1 MRLGV
6 VSFVKDG
13 TTMGRLFSAMLALL
27 PVTFGVAVMA
37 QESAVDPGAVEGI
50 NRAISHISEPTA
62 ELRLEQGHS
71 KVVLFKQNVSRASI
85 ADPAVVE
92 TTPFTTRELELI
104 GKTPGRTTISVWL
117 GDESAEELFSFVVH
131 VTPQARDLSVRDTE
145 IKKLEQQVSRL
156 FPNSFIRLIP
166 VADKIIVKGQAK
178 DAEEASQIMS
188 FLRRGGQGANGVN
201 NGVTGTGTSDGALA
215 NMEEINLDSVANSM
229 TIINLIRV
237 PGEHQVM
244 LKVRIAELKRSA
256 VRRFGASIDAE
267 VGDFIFGAGGAA
279 GNAMISG
286 TFSENSFK
294 LSLEALE
301 QHKVAKVLAEPNLV
315 TISGRAATFISG
327 GEFAVPTV
335 VGVDGVRAAS
345 TSFKGYGTLLT
356 FTPTVLD
363 KDRIRLQ
370 VNPQFSTLNSATSV
384 NGIFG
389 MDTRSA
395 STTVELREGQVLAIA
410 GLTQSQ
416 QNGATSRLPGIG
428 NIPILGALGA
438 SNSAS
443 TDEVELLV
451 IVSPEIVHGVDPS
464 EVPQL
469 LPGLNVTEPTE
480 VDFYLRN
487 RIEGRPGHHHRATV
501 WPNYRDQLLH
511 PNLYF
516 NSYENSARY
525 FSTGKVGF
533 SQ

>member
-1 MRLGV
+1 
-6 VSFVKDG
+6 
-13 TTMGRLFSAMLALL
+13 
-27 PVTFGVAVMA
+27 
-37 QESAVDPGAVEGI
+37 
-50 NRAISHISEPTA
+50 
-62 ELRLEQGHS
+62 
-71 KVVLFKQNVSRASI
+71 
-85 ADPAVVE
+85 
-92 TTPFTTRELELI
+92 
-104 GKTPGRTTISVWL
+104 
-117 GDESAEELFSFVVH
+117 
-131 VTPQARDLSVRDTE
+131 
-145 IKKLEQQVSRL
+145 
-156 FPNSFIRLIP
+156 
-166 VADKIIVKGQAK
+166 
-178 DAEEASQIMS
+178 
-188 FLRRGGQGANGVN
+188 
-201 NGVTGTGTSDGALA
+201 
-215 NMEEINLDSVANSM
+215 
-229 TIINLIRV
+229 
-237 PGEHQVM
+237 
-244 LKVRIAELKRSA
+244 
-256 VRRFGASIDAE
+256 
-267 VGDFIFGAGGAA
+267 
-279 GNAMISG
+279 
-286 TFSENSFK
+286 
-294 LSLEALE
+294 
-301 QHKVAKVLAEPNLV
+301 
-315 TISGRAATFISG
+315 
-327 GEFAVPTV
+327 
-335 VGVDGVRAAS
+335 VRAAS

-416 QNGATSRLPGIG
+416 QNGGTSRLPGIG

>member
-1 MRLGV
+1 
-6 VSFVKDG
+6 
-13 TTMGRLFSAMLALL
+13 
-27 PVTFGVAVMA
+27 
-37 QESAVDPGAVEGI
+37 
-50 NRAISHISEPTA
+50 
-62 ELRLEQGHS
+62 
-71 KVVLFKQNVSRASI
+71 VLFKQNVSRASI
-85 ADPAVVE
+85 ADPSVVE

-131 VTPQARDLSVRDTE
+131 VTPQTRDLSVRDTE

-188 FLRRGGQGANGVN
+188 FLRRGGQGAAGVN
-201 NGVTGTGTSDGALA
+201 NGVAGTGTSDGALA

-315 TISGRAATFISG
+315 TISGRSATFISG

-335 VGVDGVRAAS
+335 VGVDGVQAAS

-410 GLTQSQ
+410 GLTQS
-416 QNGATSRLPGIG
+416 
-428 NIPILGALGA
+428 
-438 SNSAS
+438 
-443 TDEVELLV
+443 
-451 IVSPEIVHGVDPS
+451 
-464 EVPQL
+464 
-469 LPGLNVTEPTE
+469 
-480 VDFYLRN
+480 
-487 RIEGRPGHHHRATV
+487 
-501 WPNYRDQLLH
+501 
-511 PNLYF
+511 
-516 NSYENSARY
+516 
-525 FSTGKVGF
+525 
-533 SQ
+533 